1 MARSLWM
8 KWLACGVFA
17 AGAVM
22 ASSSALAQEDI
33 QPLDLRFTHRGDV
46 VYFIA
51 DAEKAGEEAKA
62 AKQSQGEYWL
72 GVQIA
77 ELPEVAKQQLGVDQG
92 LVVEDV
98 MPDSPA
104 AKAEIRKHDI
114 LVKADDT
121 PLKEPSDL
129 VKSVEASKGKE

>member
-1 MARSLWM
+1 
-8 KWLACGVFA
+8 
-17 AGAVM
+17 M

-51 DAEKAGEEAKA
+51 DAEQAGEEAKA

-114 LVKADDT
+114 LVKADDNFAVSERLEFANNGHGGWVDRRYHPPT
-121 PLKEPSDL
+121 RAFILKTRAELS
-129 VKSVEASKGKE
+129 